1 MKNKIFQSR
10 DLCLRALDTN
20 SVCAKSVR
28 RNERRMKEFE
38 INNEND
44 YLPLRDVVFN
54 TLRTSI
60 LTGELKPGERLM
72 EIHLA
77 DKLGV
82 SRTPIREAIR
92 KLELEGL
99 VTMIPRRGAEVA
111 QITEK
116 DLNDVLEVRLGLEEL
131 AVKLACQRITESEL
145 QKLYQASRSF
155 EQMLET
161 TETDDLQKLAQADV
175 AFHDVIYQATNNE
188 RLIQLLNNLRE
199 QMYRYRIEYL
209 KDVKSRR
216 SPVEEHDALYE
227 RMKNRDLAGAQKMI
241 REHIERQQESI
252 MQTVHHQSMTG
263 VEEK

>member
-1 MKNKIFQSR
+1 MEQR
-10 DLCLRALDTN
+10 DI
-20 SVCAKSVR
+20 KS
-28 RNERRMKEFE
+28 
-38 INNEND
+38 
-44 YLPLRDVVFN
+44 L
-54 TLRTSI
+54 TLEE
-60 LTGELKPGERLM
+60 LKGELQAHGEKAFRAGQIYNWMHGKLASGFDEM
-72 EIHLA
+72 SNLSKSLRELLKNEYEYTNLEI
-77 DKLGV
+77 V
-82 SRTPIREAIR
+82 
-92 KLELEGL
+92 
-99 VTMIPRRGAEVA
+99 
-111 QITEK
+111 
-116 DLNDVLEVRLGLEEL
+116 EVRLGLEEL

-216 SPVEEHDALYE
+216 SLVEEHDALYE

>member
-1 MKNKIFQSR
+1 MSFAENLANVVNRYDEISSLLSSPDVTPENLVKMNKE
-10 DLCLRALDTN
+10 LAELG
-20 SVCAKSVR
+20 
-28 RNERRMKEFE
+28 
-38 INNEND
+38 
-44 YLPLRDVVFN
+44 PVV
-54 TLRTSI
+54 
-60 LTGELKPGERLM
+60 
-72 EIHLA
+72 
-77 DKLGV
+77 
-82 SRTPIREAIR
+82 EAVNHYR
-92 KLELEGL
+92 K
-99 VTMIPRRGAEVA
+99 A
-111 QITEK
+111 EK

-216 SPVEEHDALYE
+216 SLVEEHDALYE

>member
-1 MKNKIFQSR
+1 MAKNEL
-10 DLCLRALDTN
+10 DLQMEDYQ
-20 SVCAKSVR
+20 
-28 RNERRMKEFE
+28 
-38 INNEND
+38 
-44 YLPLRDVVFN
+44 YLPLRDVVFR
-54 TLRTSI
+54 TLRQAI
-60 LTGELKPGERLM
+60 LRGELKPGGRLM
-72 EIHLA
+72 EIRLA
-77 DKLGV
+77 NQLGV

-92 KLELEGL
+92 MLELDGL
-99 VTMIPRRGAEVA
+99 VIMVPRKGAQVA

-116 DLNDVLEVRLGLEEL
+116 DLNDVLEEL

-216 SPVEEHDALYE
+216 SLVEEHDALYE
-227 RMKNRDLAGAQKMI
+227 HMKNRDLAGAQKMI

>member
-1 MKNKIFQSR
+1 MAKNEL
-10 DLCLRALDTN
+10 DLQMEDYQ
-20 SVCAKSVR
+20 
-28 RNERRMKEFE
+28 
-38 INNEND
+38 
-44 YLPLRDVVFN
+44 YLPLRDVVFR
-54 TLRTSI
+54 TLRQAI
-60 LTGELKPGERLM
+60 LRGELKPGERLM
-72 EIHLA
+72 EIRLA
-77 DKLGV
+77 NQLGV

-92 KLELEGL
+92 MLELDGL
-99 VTMIPRRGAEVA
+99 VIMVPRKGAQVA

-199 QMYRYRIEYL
+199 QMYRYRMEYL
-209 KDVKSRR
+209 KEPGTHKLLLKEHEAIYSALKKHDKAEAGSAIRIHIENQRR
-216 SPVEEHDALYE
+216 SIISSLRDAGRITE
-227 RMKNRDLAGAQKMI
+227 Q
-241 REHIERQQESI
+241 
-252 MQTVHHQSMTG
+252 V
-263 VEEK
+263 

>member
-1 MKNKIFQSR
+1 MAKNEL
-10 DLCLRALDTN
+10 DLQMEDYQ
-20 SVCAKSVR
+20 
-28 RNERRMKEFE
+28 
-38 INNEND
+38 
-44 YLPLRDVVFN
+44 YLPLRDVVFR
-54 TLRTSI
+54 TLRQAI
-60 LTGELKPGERLM
+60 LRGELKPGERRM
-72 EIHLA
+72 EIRLA
-77 DKLGV
+77 NQLGV

-92 KLELEGL
+92 MLELDGL
-99 VTMIPRRGAEVA
+99 VIMVPRKGAQVA

-131 AVKLACQRITESEL
+131 AVKLACQRITESE
-145 QKLYQASRSF
+145 
-155 EQMLET
+155 
-161 TETDDLQKLAQADV
+161 LQKLAQADV

-216 SPVEEHDALYE
+216 SLVEEHDALYE
-227 RMKNRDLAGAQKMI
+227 HMKNRDLAGAQKMI